1 MCLEPPESGLLSR
14 PPRNVRTERLANG
27 RLLLHAYG
35 FLGILESLCA
45 MAMSVLLV
53 RRLISWLKRG
63 SHPQVVL
70 VLGAQRRTVLL
81 ASPEVWRLPRGADER
96 LAV

>member
-27 RLLLHAYG
+27 RLLLQAYG

-45 MAMSVLLV
+45 MAMWVFFC
-53 RRLISWLKRG
+53 ISG
-63 SHPQVVL
+63 GV
-70 VLGAQRRTVLL
+70 
-81 ASPEVWRLPRGADER
+81 
-96 LAV
+96 